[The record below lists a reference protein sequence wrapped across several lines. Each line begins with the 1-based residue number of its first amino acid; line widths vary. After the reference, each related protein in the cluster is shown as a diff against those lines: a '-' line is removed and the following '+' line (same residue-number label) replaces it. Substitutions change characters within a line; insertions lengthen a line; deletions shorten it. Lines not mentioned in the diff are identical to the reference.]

1 MHIGVDRHVVDLK
14 ASSHRAC
21 NHVAVK
27 QSTDAFLSFKLKTNE
42 LKKYQTSKKINIARK
57 FFKERGK

>member
-1 MHIGVDRHVVDLK
+1 MVDIKVDVHI
-14 ASSHRAC
+14 AC

-27 QSTDAFLSFKLKTNE
+27 QSTDAFLSFKLKKNE
-42 LKKYQTSKKINIARK
+42 LKKYQPSKKINIARN